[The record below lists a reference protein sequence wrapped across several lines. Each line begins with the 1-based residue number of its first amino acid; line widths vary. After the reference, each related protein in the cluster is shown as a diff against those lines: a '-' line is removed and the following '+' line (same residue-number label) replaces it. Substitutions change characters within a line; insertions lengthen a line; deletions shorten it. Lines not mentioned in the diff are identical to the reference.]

1 LLLATPHLERAGQ
14 HVVLA
19 VAHDLDQRA
28 LGQTPLGRAG
38 LRQGSGLGIRQAGI
52 DHETG
57 AGQPL
62 QGGCRLLATL
72 VASEGV
78 VEATGQ
84 EVYFAYR
91 GSPFS
96 RCEHAD
102 AGRESR
108 C

>member
-14 HVVLA
+14 HVVLT
-19 VAHDLDQRA
+19 VAHDLDQRT

-38 LRQGSGLGIRQAGI
+38 LRQGSGLGIGQAGV
-52 DHETG
+52 DHEAG

-62 QGGCRLLATL
+62 QGGCRFLATL
-72 VASEGV
+72 VAGEGV
-78 VEATGQ
+78 VEAAGQ
-84 EVYFAYR
+84 EVYFAHR

-108 C
+108 R